1 MATAHA
7 ERLPKERLVPHLL
20 AKITS
25 SLQRTLWIK
34 AMKKREQKEKER
46 RREQA
51 NGSTLV
57 GHSQGAQLVTKI
69 THYPNVTTR
78 SQNELLSG
86 SASKRKTEEKVKKA
100 MEENEQLRLEVEKLK
115 VKRKK

>member
-7 ERLPKERLVPHLL
+7 EQLPKERSVPHLL

-34 AMKKREQKEKER
+34 AMKKHEQKEKER

-51 NGSTLV
+51 KGSTLAD
-57 GHSQGAQLVTKI
+57 HSQGAQLVTKI
-69 THYPNVTTR
+69 THYPNVTTHF
-78 SQNELLSG
+78 QNKLLSS
-86 SASKRKTEEKVKKA
+86 SASNARLRKRS
-100 MEENEQLRLEVEKLK
+100 
-115 VKRKK
+115 RKPWRRMNNSV